1 MTPVMPL
8 VQKMEHAIPRNNA
21 PQLHMIFDII
31 LMHYFFKTNRS
42 KGLVF
47 KTSDGLR
54 LAHFD

>member
-8 VQKMEHAIPRNNA
+8 VQKMEHVIPRNYA
-21 PQLHMIFDII
+21 PQLHMIFDIT
-31 LMHYFFKTNRS
+31 LMHYFFKPNRS

-54 LAHFD
+54 MAYFD

>member
-8 VQKMEHAIPRNNA
+8 VQKMEHVIPRNYA
-21 PQLHMIFDII
+21 TQIHMIFDII
-31 LMHYFFKTNRS
+31 LMHYFFKPIGS

-54 LAHFD
+54 LAYFD